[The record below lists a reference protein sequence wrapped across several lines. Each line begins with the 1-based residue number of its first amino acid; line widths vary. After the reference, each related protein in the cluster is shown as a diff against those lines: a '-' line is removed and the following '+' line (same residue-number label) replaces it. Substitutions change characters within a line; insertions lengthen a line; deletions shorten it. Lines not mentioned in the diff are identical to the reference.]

1 MLTCFLSCV
10 KQNLQGA
17 REVHQF
23 DHDVDE
29 LRGWMSE
36 KEVVLNSEDH
46 EHDLLG
52 IQALI
57 RQHDGLEVRNGPQW
71 FAFKMKVLKRGR
83 VAYDY
88 LGPEAGL

>member
-1 MLTCFLSCV
+1 M
-10 KQNLQGA
+10 
-17 REVHQF
+17 HQF

-57 RQHDGLEVRNGPQW
+57 RQHEGLEVRNGPQW
-71 FAFKMKVLKRGR
+71 FAFQNKSLEKGKGSFQDKLW
-83 VAYDY
+83 
-88 LGPEAGL
+88 PEAGL